1 MTAGRDNIL
10 PGASAGRGN
19 GSDESLR
26 WHELRTEHLIRNEW
40 IDLRESWY
48 TMPDGSVRGPF
59 YTYTRKDF
67 CVIAATDEAG
77 RYICVRQYRQGIG
90 KVTTEFPAGGIES
103 GDDGDREGRPDL
115 RSGEE
120 AVARA
125 LRAAMRELREE
136 TGYESEEWR
145 HLLTVPAN
153 ATIADNYVH
162 LFAAENC
169 RLRFAQHL
177 DETEVI
183 RVKLYTAD
191 EIDRMIAEGKFQ
203 QAIHIL
209 AWELAGKQRNHLR

>member
-10 PGASAGRGN
+10 PGAPAGRGN

-103 GDDGDREGRPDL
+103 GDDGDCEGRPDL

-136 TGYESEEWR
+136 TGYESDEWEY
-145 HLLTVPAN
+145 LMTVPAN
-153 ATIADNYVH
+153 ATISDNYEY
-162 LFAAENC
+162 LFRAVNC
-169 RLRFAQHL
+169 RKVTGQAL
-177 DETEVI
+177 DSTEYLNVELLEPGELEE
-183 RVKLYTAD
+183 RVRSGMFEQAD
-191 EIDRMIAEGKFQ
+191 
-203 QAIHIL
+203 HVL
-209 AWELAGKQRNHLR
+209 AWMAVR